1 MASSRQ
7 IHFLFKR
14 FDNNK
19 RDLQQYLNDLCSS
32 KSVKFIADKYAFGST
47 QVQRDRSNFTY
58 RQINNVVLDIINMKN
73 N

>member
-14 FDNNK
+14 FNNK
-19 RDLQQYLNDLCSS
+19 KNKIQSYLKDLCSS
-32 KSVKFIADKYAFGST
+32 NSVKFISEKYGFGPT
-47 QVQRDRSNFTY
+47 QVQRDRANFTS
-58 RQINNVVLDIINMKN
+58 RQINNDIPDIIDMEN